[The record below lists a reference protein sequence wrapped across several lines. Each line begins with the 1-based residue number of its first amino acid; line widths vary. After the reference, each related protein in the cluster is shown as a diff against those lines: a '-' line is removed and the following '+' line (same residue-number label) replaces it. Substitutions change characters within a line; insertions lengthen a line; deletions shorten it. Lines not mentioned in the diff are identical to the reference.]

1 VEIYVSDMLEE
12 ENISDKD
19 VVTDQLVSN
28 GDSLDTQIDTLS
40 KIEVDMSLTFMPT
53 KDTMEPISML
63 GTERTEP
70 TKDGFSKPSE
80 EEDTL
85 LRVIIL
91 IDA

>member
-40 KIEVDMSLTFMPT
+40 KIEADMLLTFMPT

-63 GTERTEP
+63 GAERTEP
-70 TKDGFSKPSE
+70 TKDGFSNQLE

-85 LRVIIL
+85 LRVIIQENV
-91 IDA
+91 